1 MKDLV
6 ANKQLTEEDDEV
18 RMNPRCSAPLQN
30 HLPPKENDPGSFI
43 LSCSIRQLDFNN
55 ALADLGASISIMP
68 FSMFKCLGRGKLEL
82 IRMIIERERERVE
95 DVVEFGEVSET
106 AKDKILRYHWIK
118 RFRNDYDDSE
128 DFEDPDGC
136 RESKENKILGTIIN
150 KLHDEWFKGTHEDGD
165 DLEGIIDY
173 LEPTLYDG
181 FIDSDDEGVTKHII
195 MGENIDW
202 LNKGD
207 L

>member
-1 MKDLV
+1 MCRLNTVIFALTDVEWEDLI
-6 ANKQLTEEDDEV
+6 L
-18 RMNPRCSAPLQN
+18 
-30 HLPPKENDPGSFI
+30 NDW
-43 LSCSIRQLDFNN
+43 LRIR
-55 ALADLGASISIMP
+55 
-68 FSMFKCLGRGKLEL
+68 
-82 IRMIIERERERVE
+82 
-95 DVVEFGEVSET
+95 FGEVSET
-106 AKDKILRYHWIK
+106 AKDKILRDHWIK

-173 LEPTLYDG
+173 LEPALYDG

-202 LNKGD
+202 LNKSD
-207 L
+207 LGISSTSLEMMYKPSSEVYNTTGTLNILVDFCIMR